1 MEQNQEGTLVRINL
15 EAVLIETTRPE
26 TLAEFYRQAFNLSE
40 PTFDGEDHLGMDL
53 GNTYLGFDRVS
64 PQEQRAS
71 GPVQL
76 WFRVNDVQPLFIRL
90 LALGATVRYEPTS
103 RKSPGELL
111 AMLYDP
117 DGNMIGLVSPLV

>member
-40 PTFDGEDHLGMDL
+40 PTFDGEDHLGI
-53 GNTYLGFDRVS
+53 YLGFERVS
-64 PQEQRAS
+64 PQEQRAN

-76 WFRVNDVQPLFIRL
+76 WFRVNDVQALYIRL

-117 DGNMIGLVSPLV
+117 DGNMIGLISPLV